1 MSVGFFQVLERGAPY
16 PQVILPVFGGYW
28 IEEPPPPAPPPQDK
42 EGGDAEKEEEEEEE
56 EGRLRGEV
64 EENPLAGD
72 YGYQLEEISEAARAY
87 REHFLGRVRSKWV
100 NGNATSPAKSK
111 C

>member
-1 MSVGFFQVLERGAPY
+1 MLERGAPY

-42 EGGDAEKEEEEEEE
+42 EGGDVEKENEEE
-56 EGRLRGEV
+56 EGGLEEEV
-64 EENPLAGD
+64 EKNPLAGD
-72 YGYQLEEISEAARAY
+72 YGYRLEEISEATRAY

-100 NGNATSPAKSK
+100 NGNATSPTK
-111 C
+111 CKC